1 MTISFSGLASGLDT
15 SSWVEALV
23 SVKQQKITTL
33 NSELTA
39 IKTKKNTLDSTRSI
53 FNNFR
58 TALEKF
64 TDAKFGGTFDLFTK
78 NSATS
83 SNEAV
88 FTATATE
95 SAARQNYDISVQQL
109 ATYTKASSKEAVSAV
124 IDDNTKLSQ
133 IGIKE
138 GSLTVFVDGVKSDI
152 TIDKDDTF
160 SNLKSRLAEAGI
172 KTEVSADG
180 LLTLSANDSSK
191 QLSVGATTDSSNLS
205 SLIGLE
211 RQEDGSYKSTNSLFK
226 ANVSMK
232 LTSADSG
239 FNEQITAG
247 TFKIGD
253 AEFTI
258 DDKTTLSSLI
268 SSINNNKDAQAYAY
282 WDDASGKLT
291 ITSKKEGASYINIEA
306 GTSNFTDVMNLTETE
321 RDADNN
327 IVSSK
332 MYTDAQE
339 LGKNAVFTIN
349 GTKMISTSNTVTDDI
364 SRMSGVTLTLK
375 KVSSE
380 EDGTSTLTIAQDS
393 TDLLDAVKSFVSSYN
408 DIISKIDEVTA
419 NGADLQRETTLTSF
433 KNTIRTYA
441 NGSNTTNG
449 GAFKLLAN
457 IGISTGEADGQN
469 ISSDNTNTLVL
480 DETKFKEALAKDPE
494 SVRSLLSGENGI
506 FSMMESAVEQ
516 TLSAS
521 NGYFDVKEKTLN
533 SDISKMENKITKQ
546 TTSVTN
552 YKAQLEKKF
561 NAMEQMI
568 AQMQQ
573 NYSSFLS

>member
-23 SVKQQKITTL
+23 SVKQQKVTTL
-33 NSELTA
+33 NTELTEL
-39 IKTKKNTLDSTRSI
+39 KTKKSTLDSTRTI

-58 TALEKF
+58 TSLEKF

-83 SNEAV
+83 SNEDV
-88 FTATATE
+88 FTAIANE
-95 SAARQNYDISVQQL
+95 NAARQNYDITVQQL

-124 IDDNTKLSQ
+124 ADDETKLSQ
-133 IGIKE
+133 LGITE
-138 GSLTVFVDGVKSDI
+138 GSLTVFVDGVKTAI
-152 TIDKDDTF
+152 EIGKDDTF
-160 SNLKSRLAEAGI
+160 GDLKSRLAEAGV
-172 KTEVSADG
+172 KAEVSADG
-180 LLTLSANDSSK
+180 LLSLSAEDSSK
-191 QLSVGATTDSSNLS
+191 QLSVGTTTDASNLV

-211 RQEDGSYKSTNSLFK
+211 QQEDGTYKSSNSLFK

-282 WDDASGKLT
+282 WDDAAGKLT

-306 GTSNFTDVMNLTETE
+306 GTSNFTDVMNFTVTE

-339 LGKNAVFTIN
+339 LGKNAIFTVN
-349 GTKMISTSNTVTDDI
+349 GTKMTSTSNTVTEDI

-380 EDGTSTLTIAQDS
+380 EDGTSKLTIEQDT
-393 TDLLDAVKSFVSSYN
+393 TDLLDAVKSFISSYN
-408 DIISKIDEVTA
+408 EVISKIDEVTA
-419 NGADLQRETTLTSF
+419 SGADLQRETTLTSF

-457 IGISTGEADGQN
+457 IGISTGEADSQN

-480 DETKFKEALAKDPE
+480 DESKFKEALTKDPE
-494 SVRSLLSGENGI
+494 SVRSLLAGENGI
-506 FSMMESAVEQ
+506 LSMMESSVEQ

-521 NGYFDVKEKTLN
+521 TGYFDVKEKTLN
-533 SDISKMENKITKQ
+533 SDISKMEDKITKQ
-546 TTSVTN
+546 TESVSN
-552 YKAQLEKKF
+552 YKSQLEKKF